1 MYEMHAEPT
10 PGQDGLVWHVI
21 SKETRTSA
29 LCGRLLAPSAPAAP
43 PKGEAAE
50 ERYCSSC
57 MTAVGSVVERNLRR
71 PTAT

>member
-1 MYEMHAEPT
+1 MYEMHAEPI

-21 SKETRTSA
+21 SKETRASA
-29 LCGRLLAPSAPAAP
+29 LCGRPLAPPASPVP

-71 PTAT
+71 PTTT